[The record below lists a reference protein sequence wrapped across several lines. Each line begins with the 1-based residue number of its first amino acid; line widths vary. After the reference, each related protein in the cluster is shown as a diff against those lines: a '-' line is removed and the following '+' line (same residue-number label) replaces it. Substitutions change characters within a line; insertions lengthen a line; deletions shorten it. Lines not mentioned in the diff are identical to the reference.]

1 MCSSNYK
8 KEFYRDYYLAA
19 GECNPQGEMPLTLL
33 MRRIIE
39 VATFHANSWGV
50 GYARLIQDNHVWV
63 LSRVTIEVT
72 RMPRVNENYRLSTW
86 IEDYNRHFS
95 QRNMRLDDADGNPL
109 GYVRTIWMV
118 IDMATRASVDISQL
132 SYIRE
137 NISDLPC
144 PIEPMSRL
152 RPIGDNGRQEGY
164 TFGYMDCDFNRHVNT
179 VRYLSHLMNLF
190 DMDWYDHNFISRME
204 ISFIK
209 ETRYGE
215 TCRFII
221 DDSNPTD
228 THLSVT
234 DGDGNDH
241 VRARFVW
248 QQRGYGK

>member
-1 MCSSNYK
+1 MCSNNMKQFSK
-8 KEFYRDYYLAA
+8 TYYLAA

-33 MRRIIE
+33 MTRIIE
-39 VATFHANSWGV
+39 VATFHANSWGA
-50 GYARLIQDNHVWV
+50 GYARLIQDNQVWV
-63 LSRVTIEVT
+63 LSRVTIE
-72 RMPRVNENYRLSTW
+72 MNSFPKVNTDYTLTTW

-95 QRNMRLDDADGNPL
+95 QRNMRLDDGEGNTL

-118 IDMATRASVDISQL
+118 IDMNSRTSVDISQL
-132 SYIRE
+132 GYIGE

-152 RPIGDNGRQEGY
+152 HPIEQGHAVDY

-190 DMDWYDHNFISRME
+190 DMDCYDHFFIRRME

-215 TCRFII
+215 SAQFVI
-221 DDSNPTD
+221 DDSDPMDSRMSITD
-228 THLSVT
+228 A
-234 DGDGNDH
+234 DGNDH
-241 VRARFVW
+241 VRARFLW
-248 QQRGYGK
+248 QERQS

>member
-1 MCSSNYK
+1 MCTDKKNGK
-8 KEFYRDYYLAA
+8 KEFSINYYLAA

-39 VATFHANSWGV
+39 VATYHANSWGV

-63 LSRVTIEVT
+63 LSRVTIEVS
-72 RMPRVNENYRLSTW
+72 RFPRVNENYRLTTW

-95 QRNMRLDDADGNPL
+95 QRKMRLDDGEGNML

-118 IDMATRASVDISQL
+118 IDLSTRASVDISQL

-137 NISDLPC
+137 NISDRPC

-152 RPIGDNGRQEGY
+152 RPIEQGHSVDY

-190 DMDWYDHNFISRME
+190 DMDCYDHYFIRRME
-204 ISFIK
+204 ISFVK
-209 ETRYGE
+209 ETHYGE
-215 TCRFII
+215 TCQFII
-221 DDSNPTD
+221 DDNDPMDSRM
-228 THLSVT
+228 SVT
-234 DGDGNDH
+234 DADGNDH
-241 VRARFVW
+241 VRARFQW
-248 QQRGYGK
+248 QER